1 MKILSSHHAFPAPR
15 RTTARARRAFT
26 LIELLVVI
34 AIIAILAAMLLPAL
48 ARAKESGK
56 RISCLNNLRQL
67 SLASQ
72 IYVGDSQG
80 FYPPRSETDRWPDM
94 FYNNYGKSL
103 KLLLCPSE
111 LTKAPLSSAS
121 GDTNVADVAPR
132 SYFINGWNDVFV
144 NPNATPPDPSGL
156 NVGDEMKETQI
167 IHPSD
172 TFLLGEKTDGHG
184 DYYMDLNEGTGGND
198 FDGILNQSAHDTT
211 AANRQNGIGGGG
223 ANFAITDGSATFIK
237 FPQALEPLNRWANSD
252 ANRAYYSA
260 SY

>member
-1 MKILSSHHAFPAPR
+1 MKTLSPRSTFLAPHRRAGHAV
-15 RTTARARRAFT
+15 RAFT

-67 SLASQ
+67 SLATQ

-80 FYPPRSETDRWPDM
+80 IYPPRAETNRWPGLLYDT
-94 FYNNYGKSL
+94 YGRSL

-111 LTKAPLSSAS
+111 MTNSPLSSSS
-121 GDTNVADVAPR
+121 GDTNVADIAPR
-132 SYFINGWNDVFV
+132 SYFINGWNDVFISS
-144 NPNATPPDPSGL
+144 TDPLGL
-156 NVGDEMKETQI
+156 NVGDAMKESQI

-172 TFLLGEKTDGHG
+172 MFLLGEKTDGHG
-184 DYYMDLNEGTGGND
+184 DYYMDLNEGSGGND

-223 ANFAITDGSATFIK
+223 SNFAITDGSASYIK
-237 FPQALEPLNRWANSD
+237 FPQALEPANRWANND

>member
-1 MKILSSHHAFPAPR
+1 MKISSPHNIFLVPR
-15 RTTARARRAFT
+15 RPTARAFRAFT

-67 SLASQ
+67 SLSSQ
-72 IYVGDSQG
+72 IYVSDSQG
-80 FYPPRSETDRWPDM
+80 YYPPRSETDRWPDM
-94 FYNNYGKSL
+94 FYNDYGKSL

-111 LTKAPLSSAS
+111 LTNAPLSSAS
-121 GDTNVADVAPR
+121 GDTNLADTAPR

-144 NPNATPPDPSGL
+144 SATDPQGL
-156 NVGDEMKETQI
+156 NVGDQMKESLI

-172 TFLLGEKTDGHG
+172 MFLLGEKTDGHG

-211 AANRQNGIGGGG
+211 AANRENGIGGGG
-223 ANFAITDGSATFIK
+223 ANFALTDGSATFIK
-237 FPQALEPLNRWANSD
+237 FPQALEPLNRWANND
-252 ANRAYYSA
+252 AMRAYYSA